1 VAGLR
6 LITTLIVACG
16 VLWLPGCGS
25 DSAKKAPT
33 NALGDNAITV
43 GSFDF
48 PESEVLANLYGQ
60 ALRKGGYQ
68 VRLALNL
75 GPRELVEPAL
85 ARGLLELVPEYA
97 GSAVQYLGK
106 GAVGPSPNP
115 AGNYQT
121 LTRLLRREP
130 LVALAF
136 APAQD
141 ANAVVVT
148 NATAVRY
155 HLRSISD
162 LTPIAP
168 RLMFA
173 GPPECPDRPLCLK
186 GLKRTYRVDPKR
198 SFQPLETGKSLTR
211 RALVDRLVDVG
222 VLFSTDPS
230 IAIDGCT
237 QEPDPDPR
245 RRRDLVA
252 LCDNLHLQPAE
263 NVTPLLHREVEKR
276 WGPAVG
282 AIINDVSRR
291 LTQDELR
298 GLNREV
304 EHRSAS
310 AVARRWLSDQGIT

>member
-1 VAGLR
+1 MAGLR
-6 LITTLIVACG
+6 LITALVVACG

-25 DSAKKAPT
+25 DSGKKAPT

-48 PESEVLANLYGQ
+48 PESEVLANLYGE
-60 ALRKGGYQ
+60 ALRKGGYR
-68 VRLALNL
+68 VRLAVNL

-85 ARGLLELVPEYA
+85 ARGLIELLPEYA
-97 GSAVQYLGK
+97 GSAVQFLGK
-106 GAVGPSPNP
+106 GAVGPSSSP

-130 LVALAF
+130 LVALDA

-162 LTPIAP
+162 LAPIAP
-168 RLMFA
+168 RLTFA
-173 GPPECPDRPLCLK
+173 GPPQCPVRPLCLK
-186 GLKRTYRVDPKR
+186 GLKRIYGLEPKR
-198 SFQPLETGKSLTR
+198 PFRPLETGKPLTR
-211 RALVDRLVDVG
+211 QALVDGLVDVG
-222 VLFSTDPS
+222 VLFSTEPR

-237 QEPDPDPR
+237 QEPDPDPGR
-245 RRRDLVA
+245 RTELVA
-252 LCDNLHLQPAE
+252 LCDNLRLQPAE
-263 NVTPLLHREVEKR
+263 NVTPVLHREVEKR

-282 AIINDVSRR
+282 AIIN
-291 LTQDELR
+291 
-298 GLNREV
+298 
-304 EHRSAS
+304 
-310 AVARRWLSDQGIT
+310 AV